1 MLTPLQPR
9 LGQLLNSIRLAICL
23 FQGWTHD
30 PHPPLRDSTGAVVLA
45 ISFSLQA
52 GLANL
57 EGRGLQLS
65 WAVCVHM
72 CKSRGKVWRKCV
84 KAKGDNLRRGDD
96 PSSTC
101 ILGSPD
107 NVQV

>member
-9 LGQLLNSIRLAICL
+9 LGQLLNSIPLAICL

-45 ISFSLQA
+45 ISFSLQT
-52 GLANL
+52 GLAKL

-72 CKSRGKVWRKCV
+72 CKSRGKNLEEVCES
-84 KAKGDNLRRGDD
+84 KG
-96 PSSTC
+96 
-101 ILGSPD
+101 
-107 NVQV
+107 